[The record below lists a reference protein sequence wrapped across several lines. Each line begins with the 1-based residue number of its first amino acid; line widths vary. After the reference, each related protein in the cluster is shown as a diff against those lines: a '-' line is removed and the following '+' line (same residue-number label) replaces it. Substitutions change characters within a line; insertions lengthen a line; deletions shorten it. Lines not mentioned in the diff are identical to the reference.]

1 MAEQRIAIFPGSF
14 DPITVGHEDIIARAS
29 KMFDQLIVAIGT
41 NSTKRYHF
49 SLERRKQ
56 MIEQVVSDFPNVS
69 VESYAGLTVDYCMR
83 VGSNYIVR
91 GLRTSADFEFE
102 RGIGQMNRAMYPQ
115 LETVFL
121 LSEPQYSAINST
133 IVRDILANGGDVTK
147 FVPAGLDMTKG

>member
-1 MAEQRIAIFPGSF
+1 MADQRIAIFPGSF

-49 SLERRKQ
+49 SLEKRKQ
-56 MIEQVVSDFPNVS
+56 MIEEVTSDFPNVS
-69 VESYAGLTVDYCMR
+69 VESYSGLTVDYCMK
-83 VGSNYIVR
+83 VGSKYIVR

-133 IVRDILANGGDVTK
+133 ILRDILANDGDVSK